1 MLPSAYATHRL
12 TAGLGKNECTQ
23 IRESLTDELVCN
35 AFALGRPCR
44 DAGDHQPGSAGAT
57 YGHYADIDFDE
68 QWSQEAFQRYLDIL
82 DGQRSYLLNRDIE
95 PYRHLEDDMADALFD
110 GDLDDA
116 FALYNRLSE
125 RHTNRLEWLLAELD
139 DGLSLEFDSNERL
152 EVNREDAPWAS
163 RESELDELWRKRLK
177 NDALTLALTDQDAE
191 QIEDNLRQR
200 YEGHLRHH
208 RPAYRLPLSSPRRIF

>member
-1 MLPSAYATHRL
+1 MSLFATLSRSVALAVMLVITSPAAL
-12 TAGLGKNECTQ
+12 AQLAP
-23 IRESLTDELVCN
+23 TDEQRQAAVEI
-35 AFALGRPCR
+35 AEALR
-44 DAGDHQPGSAGAT
+44 

-125 RHTNRLEWLLAELD
+125 RHTNRLEWLLAKLD

-152 EVNREDAPWAS
+152 EVNREDAP
-163 RESELDELWRKRLK
+163 
-177 NDALTLALTDQDAE
+177 
-191 QIEDNLRQR
+191 
-200 YEGHLRHH
+200 
-208 RPAYRLPLSSPRRIF
+208 